1 MAANVPSHEQSAAQK
16 FLSLL
21 FALVLRGYIELRPI
35 RPGSGALQPAFFPVT
50 DPAAVA
56 ARAVELRDSA
66 DVYFGAATREERS
79 GKGSAVR
86 FATALWA
93 DIDSDVGREG
103 LKRFE
108 LEPSIIVG
116 SGSGENVHAYWLL
129 AEPIP
134 ADEAEALMRALA
146 LRIGSDPHVTDRAR
160 ILRVPGTLN
169 YKHHPPTSVTLERC
183 EPHYYTL
190 DELRSALD
198 VRAADDGETAAGAAA
213 DSPRPADDWGAEV
226 SDPVR
231 LVLGRLAGVRGQD
244 GQWKAHCPAHDD
256 QRPSLSV
263 GEAEDGTCLINCF
276 AGCKPQD
283 IVTEL
288 GLEMSDL
295 FVGNHEKRVAVRL
308 MREVERQGL
317 QLFHAA
323 EVPYASM
330 KVNGHLQTWPVKS
343 AGFELQLR
351 RIHFKST
358 GEGLRDDALRE
369 ATATL
374 GAKAIFDGIEKPV
387 FHRVAGLEGKIL
399 FDLGDAEGRAVEV
412 DAKGWRL
419 LEDHG
424 VPFIRKRSD
433 LPFPVPAAG
442 GSIEE
447 LRDFTNCANE
457 ASFKLFVGAAITCLH
472 PTGPYLLIYITGEQG
487 SAKSTHA
494 KLLASLVD
502 PRRAPLVM
510 GTPPVRDL
518 AVIANGVRLVGF
530 DNVSY
535 IREDFSNALCQLV
548 SGAGHRTRELYTDAE
563 QSILEA
569 KLPVQMNGI
578 GNVIKRPDL
587 QERVGLIELKPIT
600 PQERRTE
607 EEFWAVWEEVRPRI
621 FGAILDGL
629 SSALAHYKSIELDG
643 YPRLADCARW
653 NEAAGLA
660 YGWQPG
666 TFTAALEGGQLELLE
681 GGIEGHPELEALLRL
696 IDEDGA
702 WEGTPTELLSCLGQ
716 KVVDEVR
723 KGRFWPK
730 RPDVLSKRLDEFAP
744 LLRAHGIE
752 VVRERIGGGNRTRI
766 IRISRIGDA
775 GTPRD
780 A

>member
-1 MAANVPSHEQSAAQK
+1 MDTRCDGTASARPTVSCLSRNQRRVLSLRRGHFVHLRLKEETVAANVPSHEQSAAQK

-433 LPFPVPAAG
+433 LPCPYPCRWLDRGAAAVR
-442 GSIEE
+442 E
-447 LRDFTNCANE
+447 LRERGELA
-457 ASFKLFVGAAITCLH
+457 AAPVGAAFMCLH
-472 PTGPYLLIYITGEQG
+472 PRGPYPILYPTGEQG
-487 SAKSTHA
+487 SMKST
-494 KLLASLVD
+494 LSRMVFSMVD
-502 PRRAPLVM
+502 PRVAPM
-510 GTPPVRDL
+510 GMGSPAVRDL
-518 AVIANGVRLVGF
+518 AAIARSVWLVGF
-530 DNVSY
+530 DNVSQVS
-535 IREDFSNALCQLV
+535 RPLSDALCQLV
-548 SGAGHRTRELYTDAE
+548 TGAGYRARQLYTDAE
-563 QSILEA
+563 PFMLDLKRPALI
-569 KLPVQMNGI
+569 NGI
-578 GNVIKRPDL
+578 GQVLTRPDAL
-587 QERVGLIELKPIT
+587 DRVALIELAPI
-600 PQERRTE
+600 PRERGRPE
-607 EEFWAVWEEVRPRI
+607 EEFWAEWEAAGPRVL
-621 FGAILDGL
+621 GALLDGV
-629 SSALAHYKSIELDG
+629 SSALAHGEDIELDG
-643 YPRLADCARW
+643 FPRMADFARW
-653 NEAAGLA
+653 AEAAGMA
-660 YGWQPG
+660 FGWEPG
-666 TFTAALEGGQLELLE
+666 SFTAALRAGGTTSSR
-681 GGIEGHPELEALLRL
+681 EAPRL
-696 IDEDGA
+696 IPSSA
-702 WEGTPTELLSCLGQ
+702 RSSPSW
-716 KVVDEVR
+716 R
-723 KGRFWPK
+723 
-730 RPDVLSKRLDEFAP
+730 RPRS
-744 LLRAHGIE
+744 G
-752 VVRERIGGGNRTRI
+752 
-766 IRISRIGDA
+766 
-775 GTPRD
+775 
-780 A
+780 